1 MRFFH
6 LAGFG
11 VALLAGLAL
20 DRLWRRDAR
29 VEPPAL
35 ATLGLLTIV
44 APWLG
49 AGAALWSLAQG
60 AGLLVA
66 AWLGPRVVWRRS
78 VLLILVGSAVAF
90 PAYTTHRTNSVVQQE
105 DFYYTDPR
113 IPWFQARPGL
123 WRITNAGALITHAQ
137 AKDLWNYHRWQF
149 QGSYLTGIPTWSS
162 AGTLHLQAFD
172 TFATQTG
179 YGRLYDLLNIR
190 YLPEGLDPPP
200 PVEGKYEP
208 WDLAPGSRWQLD
220 LAGLAPLGGAI
231 DLTLNGR
238 DLEIDVDRGG
248 RRVAGTTRD
257 GAVHVADLPEGRL
270 LTLVVRRGRGRVTSV
285 RVSGREVLGA
295 APRWSLVRPGV
306 WENAHVLPRAFIVND
321 YEIHGDRNILFQALP
336 GLEPALSIALEEAP
350 RFTASGRPADAP
362 GVEVIRYTPGNL
374 EIVARLDRPGFLVL
388 TDTFYPGWRVETG
401 GQRVRLLR
409 ADYVFR
415 AVALGA
421 GEHRV
426 LFRYRPWWRV
436 WVWALCV
443 GGLGLALG
451 LAPAV
456 CRRLPPLGEV
466 EAPAVEQHGQ

>member
-1 MRFFH
+1 
-6 LAGFG
+6 
-11 VALLAGLAL
+11 
-20 DRLWRRDAR
+20 
-29 VEPPAL
+29 
-35 ATLGLLTIV
+35 
-44 APWLG
+44 
-49 AGAALWSLAQG
+49 
-60 AGLLVA
+60 
-66 AWLGPRVVWRRS
+66 
-78 VLLILVGSAVAF
+78 
-90 PAYTTHRTNSVVQQE
+90 
-105 DFYYTDPR
+105 
-113 IPWFQARPGL
+113 
-123 WRITNAGALITHAQ
+123 
-137 AKDLWNYHRWQF
+137 
-149 QGSYLTGIPTWSS
+149 
-162 AGTLHLQAFD
+162 
-172 TFATQTG
+172 
-179 YGRLYDLLNIR
+179 
-190 YLPEGLDPPP
+190 
-200 PVEGKYEP
+200 
-208 WDLAPGSRWQLD
+208 
-220 LAGLAPLGGAI
+220 
-231 DLTLNGR
+231 
-238 DLEIDVDRGG
+238 
-248 RRVAGTTRD
+248 VAGTTRD